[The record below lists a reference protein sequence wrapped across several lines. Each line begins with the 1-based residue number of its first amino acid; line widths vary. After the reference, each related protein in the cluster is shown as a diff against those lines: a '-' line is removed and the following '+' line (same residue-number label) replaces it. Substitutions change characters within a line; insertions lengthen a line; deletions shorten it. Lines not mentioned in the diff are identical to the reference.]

1 MEDRTTTVP
10 TKMRA
15 SIARKICRV
24 RRLLAMVGGSRD
36 GGTPPGGRC
45 RFEGG
50 GEGGGAAEVCLLD
63 WTGFGGKL
71 QLVYPHSSHANP

>member
-1 MEDRTTTVP
+1 MP

-36 GGTPPGGRC
+36 GETPPGGRC

-50 GEGGGAAEVCLLD
+50 GEAAEVCLLD
-63 WTGFGGKL
+63 WTDFGGKL